1 MTVTVVM
8 ALAAGLASG
17 FLNLWALASAS
28 RRLADSGKPG
38 AFVLSSFL
46 RLGVFAIVA
55 GTFAA
60 VGPWWTSVIY
70 IVALFIPIALYAAGV
85 MRER

>member
-17 FLNLWALASAS
+17 FLNLWGLASAG
-28 RRLADSGKPG
+28 RRLADSGK
-38 AFVLSSFL
+38 ASFFVLSSFL
-46 RLGVFAIVA
+46 RLGLFAIVA

-60 VGPWWTSVIY
+60 IGPWWTSILY
-70 IVALFIPIALYAAGV
+70 IVALFVPLALYAAGV

>member
-1 MTVTVVM
+1 MTLTVVM

-17 FLNLWALASAS
+17 FLNLWGLRSAGD
-28 RRLADSGKPG
+28 RLADSGKTNL
-38 AFVLSSFL
+38 FVLSSFFRMGL
-46 RLGVFAIVA
+46 FAIVA

-60 VGPWWTSVIY
+60 LGPWWTAILY
-70 IVALFIPIALYAAGV
+70 IVALFVPLALYAAVV